1 MVVGVLASDLLD
13 LSAKDRFFSLR
24 LTESVLELAYL
35 LSDTNTIILVI
46 AIVLVIILVLW
57 MSSSRFRGLLV
68 SFVVLRGLG
77 RLIRFHSPT
86 VPLPRHLRNF
96 EVRS

>member
-13 LSAKDRFFSLR
+13 LSAKDRFFSLGF
-24 LTESVLELAYL
+24 TEPVLELTYL
-35 LSDTNTIILVI
+35 LSNTNAIILVI
-46 AIVLVIILVLW
+46 VIVVVMIVVLR

-68 SFVVLRGLG
+68 SFVILRGLDW
-77 RLIRFHSPT
+77 LVWFHSPT